1 MISLSVAIDN
11 KTLYRLL
18 SGLENLIKRRAHNQK
33 KNIQKNIRII
43 EKQESR
49 KTEGTMLKKQIE

>member
-33 KNIQKNIRII
+33 KNIQRKYKNN
-43 EKQESR
+43 R
-49 KTEGTMLKKQIE
+49 KTGKQKNRGDDAKETN